1 MEELLARPLGRSF
14 FERGAEAVAR
24 DLIGCYLVR
33 KRGQKLIKRRIT
45 ETEAYIGPHDLACH
59 AARGRTLRTEPMFG
73 PGGTLYVYLVYGN
86 ALDAQCCDRASQLS
100 GCGFDQ
106 EC

>member
-1 MEELLARPLGRSF
+1 
-14 FERGAEAVAR
+14 VAR

-73 PGGTLYVYLVYGN
+73 PAGTLYVYLVYGMHWMLN
-86 ALDAQCCDRASQLS
+86 VVTGPVNHPAAVLNRHCRVEHFRFRELV
-100 GCGFDQ
+100 
-106 EC
+106 